1 MGGSVTRTDITT
13 KIEQLQQQADEARED
28 CNRSLLYRTLCKIDE
43 LAGEMGVQQHE
54 FAGGYE

>member
-1 MGGSVTRTDITT
+1 MTRPEITT
-13 KIEQLQQQADEARED
+13 TIEQLQQQADDARED
-28 CNRSLLYRTLCKIDE
+28 GNRSLLYRTLCKIDE

>member
-1 MGGSVTRTDITT
+1 MTRPEITT
-13 KIEQLQQQADEARED
+13 KIEHL
-28 CNRSLLYRTLCKIDE
+28 SLLYRTLCKIDE